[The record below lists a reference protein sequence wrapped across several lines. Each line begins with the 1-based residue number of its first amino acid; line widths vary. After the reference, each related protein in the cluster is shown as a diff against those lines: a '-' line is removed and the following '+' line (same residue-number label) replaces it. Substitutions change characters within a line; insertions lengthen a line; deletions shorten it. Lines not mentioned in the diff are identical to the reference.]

1 MLNAV
6 APAVRP
12 QSVVHSSASGLW
24 RAVQVQQHFF
34 FLLIFEVKAILI
46 SAQRGW
52 VGAYSS
58 KNSAVQS
65 SIKVS
70 TAPIDNHWEERIR
83 FILHNATL
91 NFTAQLKTPHLLTV
105 NTEGYTHSKYHGHL
119 FSPDSCQNNEYKV
132 EELLMYSSYSMITSR
147 SLTGILLS

>member
-105 NTEGYTHSKYHGHL
+105 NTEGYTRSKYHGHL

>member
-1 MLNAV
+1 MNAV